1 LPQYDRAVRRVG
13 NRSPFRVTLM
23 STLIRRRIALA
34 VSATWLGQA
43 VRIGLNLAGLPII
56 FRFLGQEELGIWL
69 ILGQSSVVLSM
80 LVDAGLTPTLTRR
93 IAFAAGKTRA
103 GAGHPLDEESRHEL
117 ANLVKSAAR
126 IAAELL
132 KFAWRTSPRTVVIP
146 PIGHLCRRGDAPE
159 RYLPFAQAGGQLLF
173 HLISR
178 PRYLPF
184 AQAGGQ
190 LLFHLISRLYE
201 RTSVSSP
208 PTWPSPSG
216 QACLASRGPHD
227 ASLFERIVCRTC
239 VLNSAICVFERSIC
253 QGIPLA
259 IWWPNNRTF

>member
-1 LPQYDRAVRRVG
+1 
-13 NRSPFRVTLM
+13 M

-117 ANLVKSAAR
+117 ANLVKSAAISAMAAAQQAGQQR
-126 IAAELL
+126 IAAAHRSAGHQSLAVGIVSDQALVPSELL
-132 KFAWRTSPRTVVIP
+132 PRDVSLVVI
-146 PIGHLCRRGDAPE
+146 GEQHLPLCLRTTKATDDPLTPVPHA
-159 RYLPFAQAGGQLLF
+159 
-173 HLISR
+173 H
-178 PRYLPF
+178 
-184 AQAGGQ
+184 
-190 LLFHLISRLYE
+190 RL
-201 RTSVSSP
+201 
-208 PTWPSPSG
+208 
-216 QACLASRGPHD
+216 
-227 ASLFERIVCRTC
+227 
-239 VLNSAICVFERSIC
+239 
-253 QGIPLA
+253 
-259 IWWPNNRTF
+259 